1 MENELIYNGSLER
14 KPISHLE
21 TNQLIDNEK
30 LISSIINT
38 TNDIE
43 VLEIMIIYKNKVK
56 KELRLRKIKLLKNV

>member
-30 LISSIINT
+30 L
-38 TNDIE
+38 
-43 VLEIMIIYKNKVK
+43 
-56 KELRLRKIKLLKNV
+56 